1 MPQKGT
7 GMTSP
12 FLAYVY
18 RLQYIQRWSLMRNTH
33 PENVAEHSFH
43 VAVLAHALCTI
54 ARTVYGRDVP
64 TADVV
69 MAALFHDAAEVL
81 TGDIPTPV
89 KHHNADIL
97 RHFREI
103 EHEAA
108 AQLTAMVPAALR
120 PAYAPWLT
128 TSPEAVQTWVKAAD
142 RLDAYLKCSF
152 EVMAGNREFVVAK
165 EQCGAA
171 LAAMNM
177 PEVAYFLDT
186 FAGAFE
192 QTLDEISAARQA
204 DMPRDCGARLP

>member
-1 MPQKGT
+1 
-7 GMTSP
+7 MTSP
-12 FLAYVY
+12 FLAYIY

-54 ARTVYGRDVP
+54 AETVYGKDVP
-64 TADVV
+64 RADVV
-69 MAALFHDAAEVL
+69 TAALFHDAPEVL

-97 RHFREI
+97 HHFRGI
-103 EHEAA
+103 EQEAA
-108 AQLTAMVPAALR
+108 AQLTAMVPPPLR
-120 PAYAPWLT
+120 PAYAPWLAE
-128 TSPEAVQTWVKAAD
+128 PPDAVRVWVKAAD

-165 EQCGAA
+165 DQCAAA

-192 QTLDEISAARQA
+192 QTLDEISTAPPGGQA
-204 DMPRDCGARLP
+204 SGRTDGTDGTVAPS

>member
-1 MPQKGT
+1 
-7 GMTSP
+7 MTSP

-54 ARTVYGRDVP
+54 AETVYGKNIP

-69 MAALFHDAAEVL
+69 TTALFHDVPEVL

-89 KHHNADIL
+89 KHHNPDIL
-97 RHFREI
+97 HHFREI
-103 EHEAA
+103 EQEAA
-108 AQLTAMVPAALR
+108 AQLTAMVPPTLR
-120 PAYAPWLT
+120 PAYAPWLA
-128 TSPEAVQTWVKAAD
+128 EAPDAVRVWVKAAD

-165 EQCGAA
+165 EQCAAA

-192 QTLDEISAARQA
+192 QTLDEISTERPGQ
-204 DMPRDCGARLP
+204 